1 MKHPDPGVSWESQNK
16 DAGEQTSRYNSSLAI
31 LFLSKEGVVAKPT
44 FEYGLRMRMSRRMLC
59 VASKEK
65 QQV

>member
-1 MKHPDPGVSWESQNK
+1 MERENLWGQGK
-16 DAGEQTSRYNSSLAI
+16 
-31 LFLSKEGVVAKPT
+31 GVVAKPT